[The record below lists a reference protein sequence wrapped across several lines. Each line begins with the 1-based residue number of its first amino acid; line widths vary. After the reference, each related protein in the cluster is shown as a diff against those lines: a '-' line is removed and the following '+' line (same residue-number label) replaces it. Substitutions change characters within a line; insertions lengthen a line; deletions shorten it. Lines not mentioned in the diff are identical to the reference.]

1 MKILLVDDSK
11 LDRARVSECLEESG
25 FDFVTAENGTDA
37 WEILQAP
44 DAPTFALLDWV
55 MPGFD
60 GIELCRRIRT
70 LGSNGTYIYTVMLT
84 AKDRKKN
91 LLTAMEAGA
100 DDYLA
105 KPVDPSELRARIL
118 VGKRILDLQQCL
130 RFSAT
135 HDFLTNLL
143 SRAEILASLERELVR
158 TQREGRP
165 AGVIMADVDG
175 FKQINDTLGHPAGD
189 AVLAEVA
196 RRLKSDL
203 RLYDVA
209 GRYGGEEFI
218 LVLPGCDLHTAARR
232 ADEIRRLV
240 SRDPIVT
247 PAGALSVTVSMGVT
261 VTSCDL
267 DTTLETLAAKCRRR
281 PLPGEEGRTQPRR
294 SLFPCPQARRKIPIA
309 APTQFC
315 SDGFEPE
322 AAPPFV
328 VFRRVGSAALDQQ
341 IIFVSGTA
349 SRFANLRTNEGR
361 ETLAPFHQLLLKD
374 WESWLATGLSICFLS
389 LPR

>member
-1 MKILLVDDSK
+1 
-11 LDRARVSECLEESG
+11 
-25 FDFVTAENGTDA
+25 
-37 WEILQAP
+37 
-44 DAPTFALLDWV
+44 

-70 LGSNGTYIYTVMLT
+70 LSSNGTYIYTVMLT

-143 SRAEILASLERELVR
+143 SRSEILASLERELVR

-240 SRDPIVT
+240 SREPIIT
-247 PAGALSVTVSMGVT
+247 PVGALSVTVSMGVT
-261 VTSCDL
+261 VTGCDL
-267 DTTLETLAAKCRRR
+267 ETTLETLLQSA
-281 PLPGEEGRTQPRR
+281 
-294 SLFPCPQARRKIPIA
+294 
-309 APTQFC
+309 
-315 SDGFEPE
+315 D
-322 AAPPFV
+322 
-328 VFRRVGSAALDQQ
+328 AALYR
-341 IIFVSGTA
+341 A
-349 SRFANLRTNEGR
+349 KKAGR
-361 ETLAPFHQLLLKD
+361 NRVEAFSLTLKLDEK
-374 WESWLATGLSICFLS
+374 S
-389 LPR
+389 